1 MKNIEERAKEFAL
14 DTHDFD
20 WFKKWSEEMEKKRLI
35 LRVSWNGLFG
45 DHKDNCMELQKWLI
59 W

>member
-1 MKNIEERAKEFAL
+1 MTK
-14 DTHDFD
+14 
-20 WFKKWSEEMEKKRLI
+20 MELKRLI

-45 DHKDNCMELQKWLI
+45 DYEDNYMELQKWLI

>member
-1 MKNIEERAKEFAL
+1 MTKMKLKG
-14 DTHDFD
+14 
-20 WFKKWSEEMEKKRLI
+20 LI

-45 DHKDNCMELQKWLI
+45 DYKDNCMELQKWLA